1 MKEQI
6 VLRVVSKM
14 VIPYIMVF
22 GFYVITHGELGPGGG
37 FQGGVILASAFVL
50 YCLIFGVEAGAKVI
64 PQRVLHFL
72 VAVGLLF
79 YAGVGLLGVF
89 RGTRYLDY
97 SVLSPAHPQAAESL
111 GMTLVENGV
120 GITVAAVMIT
130 IFNRIASYSTGK
142 AH

>member
-22 GFYVITHGELGPGGG
+22 GFYVITHGEPGPGGG

-72 VAVGLLF
+72 VAVGLLV

-89 RGTRYLDY
+89 GGTAYLDY
-97 SVLSPAHPQAAESL
+97 SVLSADPQAAESL

-130 IFNRIASYSTGK
+130 IFNRLASYSTGK